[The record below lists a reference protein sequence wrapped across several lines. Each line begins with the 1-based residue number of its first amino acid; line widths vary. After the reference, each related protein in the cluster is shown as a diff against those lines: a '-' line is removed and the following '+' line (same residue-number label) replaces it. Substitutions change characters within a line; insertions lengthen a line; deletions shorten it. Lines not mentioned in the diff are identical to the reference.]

1 MQASMQTYDFIIVGA
16 GPTGLTLAWLLS
28 SKYTVAVIDSA
39 PTIGGCHRV
48 IRDDGHFTEHG
59 PRVYSS
65 AYKTVESLLNN
76 MGLQWNDIFTPYKFN
91 MGAIGGRTWQSL
103 RVAELLALMSAYIQ
117 HACGRAYENI
127 TMRDFTH
134 AWSPESR
141 DYIERICVLTD
152 GQRADTYPL
161 VKFLQLVNQQMGL
174 YKLYQPK
181 APNDEL
187 LFAQWEAKLRER
199 GVTFHL
205 ATECTGVY
213 EGEVVTTRGVFTA
226 NNIILA
232 TPPRT
237 LARLGLV
244 PQEYAAKTSYIDYI
258 TVNFE
263 FTLHNGQKLPPTW
276 GFPATAWGLAHIV
289 VSDYWTNAHKN
300 MITISCGITNVD
312 APDRNGKTARQ
323 SDDQY
328 VIKQAFEQLRESY
341 PTLPPPTSAKIGSR
355 IGQESAFVGTDFIP
369 YKLRNGIYNAG
380 TQNGK
385 AQYAYTSMETAVANG
400 AALANVFGCGDVK
413 PVLAWTLNQAILLA
427 IVIICIVCLCV
438 YVFTFTL
445 QQQSQAQPRQA
456 APLA

>member
-1 MQASMQTYDFIIVGA
+1 MDIVYSMPPYDFIIVGA

-28 SKYTVAVIDSA
+28 SKHKVALIDSA

-76 MGLQWNDIFTPYKFN
+76 MDIRWDDIFTPYKFI

-103 RVAELLALMSAYIQ
+103 HVTELLTLASAYVQ
-117 HACGRAYENI
+117 LAFGRDYSK
-127 TMRDFTH
+127 TSMREFTRD
-134 AWSPESR
+134 WSRESI

-152 GQRADTYPL
+152 GQRADTYP
-161 VKFLQLVNQQMGL
+161 VAKFLQLVNQQTGL

-187 LFAQWEAKLRER
+187 LFAQWEQKLRER

-205 ATECTGVY
+205 ATECTAVR
-213 EGEVVTTRGVFTA
+213 EGEVVTTRGTFTA

-244 PQEYAAKTSYIDYI
+244 SQEYAAKTSYIDYI

-263 FTLHNGQKLPPTW
+263 FMLDKGQTLPPTW

-289 VSDYWTNAHKN
+289 VSDYWDGDHPL
-300 MITISCGITNVD
+300 TISCGITNVD
-312 APDRNGKTARQ
+312 APDRNGKTART
-323 SDDQY
+323 SDDNY
-328 VIKQAFEQLRESY
+328 VIASALEQLRESY
-341 PTLPPPTSAKIGSR
+341 PLLLEPTSAKIGSR

-369 YKLRNGIYNAG
+369 HAMKPGIYNAG

-400 AALANVFGCGDVK
+400 AAMANMFGCGEVK

-427 IVIICIVCLCV
+427 IAIICIVCLCA

-445 QQQSQAQPRQA
+445 QQQSQVQLQA